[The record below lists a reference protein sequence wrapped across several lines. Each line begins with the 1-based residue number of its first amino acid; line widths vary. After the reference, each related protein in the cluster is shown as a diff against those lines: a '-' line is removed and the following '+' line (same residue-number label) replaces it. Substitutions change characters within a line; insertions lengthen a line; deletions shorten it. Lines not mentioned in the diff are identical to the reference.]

1 MEGHQD
7 VICHIQKPHLSN
19 KMKNSQQCQASM
31 NYYLSL
37 KAINAAKNKC
47 FTIDQNG
54 ARCVHLYVMINNRLS
69 FIEEDSTAVK

>member
-1 MEGHQD
+1 
-7 VICHIQKPHLSN
+7 
-19 KMKNSQQCQASM
+19 M